1 MEGNAY
7 YLERLEKNARTGYL
21 FGRFPIPSGIPFIFT
36 ASTIIVSALIEVVF
50 PTLFIIPII
59 AIVVCWE
66 HYTRVHFRSF
76 VLEECI
82 IEEIMFK
89 NDLIKNGADPNF
101 PDDPLYVTEEDRASI
116 FEECLY
122 INSEEKF
129 LSKIKNHYRFLISV
143 VAMFIGIY
151 LLIKVLY

>member
-7 YLERLEKNARTGYL
+7 YLKRLENNARTGYL

-36 ASTIIVSALIEVVF
+36 TSTIIVSALIEVVF
-50 PTLFIIPII
+50 PTLFIIPIM

-76 VLEECI
+76 VFEECI